1 MSHDKYS
8 VPLVDLREPNGQDL
22 QTDLREKRERQIEQM
37 RLLWENRKFLFR
49 WVVWGLLVS
58 IAMAFLIPARYE
70 ATTQLMPPESQ
81 SGSGAAAL
89 LSLVAGRGSGAA
101 GGLGS
106 LAGEMLGAKNSGQLF
121 VGILSTRTV
130 QDRLIQQFDLN
141 RLYRES
147 KAEDTRIALARHTSI
162 SEDRKSGI
170 ISVAVTD
177 HDAKR
182 AAAMSTAY
190 VQELDRLVA
199 QVSTSS
205 ARRERIFLEDRLKAV
220 KHELDAAAGRFSQF
234 ASKNTAIDIPAQGK
248 AMVEA
253 AARLKGELIFVES
266 ELRGLQA
273 IYTDQNV
280 RVRSLRARAGELN
293 AQLEKLGGDSSM
305 PTEAAANDTSSMYP
319 SIRKLPLLGVTY
331 ADLYQQTKIQAAVY
345 ELLTQQ
351 YELAKVQEAKE
362 IPSVKVLDAAV
373 VPTKISF
380 PPRILVSV
388 SGTIA
393 AFVCGCVWLFASRR
407 WNSIDSQDSGKQLAQ
422 EVASATRDGFLRI
435 LPGTATAFRRIFKRD
450 QHARQEASTESERS
464 SLPGASNEIKSKSFS
479 SAAGKGND

>member
-1 MSHDKYS
+1 MYS
-8 VPLVDLREPNGQDL
+8 D
-22 QTDLREKRERQIEQM
+22 
-37 RLLWENRKFLFR
+37 
-49 WVVWGLLVS
+49 
-58 IAMAFLIPARYE
+58 
-70 ATTQLMPPESQ
+70 
-81 SGSGAAAL
+81 
-89 LSLVAGRGSGAA
+89 
-101 GGLGS
+101 
-106 LAGEMLGAKNSGQLF
+106 
-121 VGILSTRTV
+121 
-130 QDRLIQQFDLN
+130 
-141 RLYRES
+141 S
-147 KAEDTRIALARHTSI
+147 KPEDTRIDLAKHTDI

-170 ISVAVTD
+170 ISVSVTD

-205 ARRERIFLEDRLKAV
+205 ARRERIFLEDRLTAV

-280 RVRSLRARAGELN
+280 RVRSLRARASELN
-293 AQLEKLGGDSSM
+293 AQLDKLGGDSSM
-305 PTEAAANDTSSMYP
+305 STEATANDNSSMYP

-362 IPSVKVLDAAV
+362 IPSVKVLDSAV
-373 VPTKISF
+373 VPTKKSF
-380 PPRILVSV
+380 PPRFFFVSV
-388 SGTIA
+388 GTIA
-393 AFVCGCVWLFASRR
+393 ALAGGCLWLMAIRR
-407 WNSIDSQDSGKQLAQ
+407 WNNIDSQDSGKQFAE

-435 LPGTATAFRRIFKRD
+435 LPGTAMAFRRIFKRD
-450 QHARQEASTESERS
+450 QSARQEVSTESERS
-464 SLPGASNEIKSKSFS
+464 SSPDASSETQGKSFS
-479 SAAGKGND
+479 SAAGKGSD

>member
-1 MSHDKYS
+1 M
-8 VPLVDLREPNGQDL
+8 PRENQC
-22 QTDLREKRERQIEQM
+22 
-37 RLLWENRKFLFR
+37 
-49 WVVWGLLVS
+49 
-58 IAMAFLIPARYE
+58 
-70 ATTQLMPPESQ
+70 
-81 SGSGAAAL
+81 GSGAAAL
-89 LSLVAGRGSGAA
+89 LSLVSGRGSGSSASGA
-101 GGLGS
+101 LGG
-106 LAGEMLGAKNSGQLF
+106 LAGELIGAKNSGQLF

-130 QDRLIQQFDLN
+130 QDGLIQQFDLN
-141 RLYRES
+141 RVYSDS
-147 KAEDTRIALARHTSI
+147 KPEDTRIDLAKHTDI
-162 SEDRKSGI
+162 SEGRQSGI
-170 ISVAVTD
+170 IPVSVTD
-177 HDAKR
+177 HDARR
-182 AAAMSTAY
+182 AAAMSAAY

-199 QVSTSS
+199 QVSPSA

-305 PTEAAANDTSSMYP
+305 STEAAANDNSNMYP

-351 YELAKVQEAKE
+351 YELANVQEAKE
-362 IPSVKVLDAAV
+362 IPSVQVLDSAV
-373 VPTKISF
+373 LPTK
-380 PPRILVSV
+380 
-388 SGTIA
+388 
-393 AFVCGCVWLFASRR
+393 
-407 WNSIDSQDSGKQLAQ
+407 K
-422 EVASATRDGFLRI
+422 
-435 LPGTATAFRRIFKRD
+435 
-450 QHARQEASTESERS
+450 
-464 SLPGASNEIKSKSFS
+464 
-479 SAAGKGND
+479 